1 MDTSEPLLP
10 PVGELVVAGLT
21 VLLLVL
27 LIALVVLVAR
37 RARRR

>member
-1 MDTSEPLLP
+1 MEESEPLLP
-10 PVGELVVAGLT
+10 PAGELVVAGLS

-27 LIALVVLVAR
+27 LIALVVLVVR